1 MSLLEIKNLHVEIEG
16 KKIIKGLDLTI
27 NPYEV
32 HALMGPNGSGK
43 STLSYTIMGH
53 PKYKVT
59 EGDILYNGESII
71 GLGVDERARKGIFL
85 GFQYPMEVSGVSVEN
100 FLRTA
105 VEAKEKKDVPILA
118 FHKALNKRVEAMSI
132 PQSFLDRYLNEG
144 FSGGEKKRNEI
155 LQMAVLLPKFAV
167 LDEIDSGLDIDAL
180 RLVSEG
186 INKLIKEDRLSLL
199 LITHYQRILDYI
211 KPQLVHIMVDGKV
224 VKSGG
229 YELAQQLDK
238 MGYEWVKEE

>member
-1 MSLLEIKNLHVEIEG
+1 MPLLEIKDLHVTVEDKE
-16 KKIIKGLDLTI
+16 IIKGLNLTI
-27 NPYEV
+27 NPFEV
-32 HALMGPNGSGK
+32 HTIMGPNGSGK
-43 STLSYTIMGH
+43 STLSFTIMGH
-53 PKYKVT
+53 PKYRVT
-59 EGDILYNGESII
+59 HGDIVYNGTSIL
-71 GLGVDERARKGIFL
+71 GLDVDERARKGIFL
-85 GFQYPMEVSGVSVEN
+85 GFQYPMEIPGVSVEN

-105 VEAKEKKDVPILA
+105 IEAKEQKDVPILA
-118 FHKALNKRVEAMSI
+118 FHKSLLKRAEAISI

-186 INKLIKEDRLSLL
+186 INKLIKEDHLTLL

-211 KPQLVHIMVDGKV
+211 KPDFVHIMVDGRI

-229 YELAQQLDK
+229 FELAQQLDK
-238 MGYEWVKEE
+238 MGYEWVKEA

>member
-1 MSLLEIKNLHVEIEG
+1 
-16 KKIIKGLDLTI
+16 
-27 NPYEV
+27 
-32 HALMGPNGSGK
+32 MGPNGSGK

-59 EGDILYNGESII
+59 DGDILFNGESIL

-85 GFQYPMEVSGVSVEN
+85 GFQYPLEVSGVSVEN

-105 VEAKEKKDVPILA
+105 VEAKEQKDVPILA
-118 FHKALNKRVEAMSI
+118 FHKALNKRALSMSI

-155 LQMAVLLPKFAV
+155 LQMAVLLPKLAV

-180 RLVSEG
+180 RLVSDG
-186 INKLIKEDRLSLL
+186 INKLIAEDHLSLL

-211 KPQLVHIMVDGKV
+211 KPQFVHIMVDGRI

-238 MGYEWVKEE
+238 MGYEWVKEA

>member
-1 MSLLEIKNLHVEIEG
+1 MSLLEIKDLHVTVEDKE
-16 KKIIKGLDLTI
+16 IIKGLNLTI
-27 NPYEV
+27 NSYEV
-32 HALMGPNGSGK
+32 HTIMGPNGSGK

-59 EGDILYNGESII
+59 QGDILYDGVSIL
-71 GLGVDERARKGIFL
+71 GLETDERARKGIFL
-85 GFQYPMEVSGVSVEN
+85 GFQYPMEVTGVSVEN

-105 VEAKEKKDVPILA
+105 VESKEKKDVPILA
-118 FHKALNKRVEAMSI
+118 FHKALLKRIEAMSI

-155 LQMAVLLPKFAV
+155 LQMAILLPRLAV

-186 INKLIKEDRLSLL
+186 INKLIKEEHLTLL

-211 KPQLVHIMVDGKV
+211 KPQFVHIMVDGKII
-224 VKSGG
+224 KSGG
-229 YELAQQLDK
+229 FELAKQLDK
-238 MGYEWVKEE
+238 MGYEWVKEA

>member
-1 MSLLEIKNLHVEIEG
+1 LK
-16 KKIIKGLDLTI
+16 
-27 NPYEV
+27 
-32 HALMGPNGSGK
+32 
-43 STLSYTIMGH
+43 
-53 PKYKVT
+53 
-59 EGDILYNGESII
+59 
-71 GLGVDERARKGIFL
+71 RA
-85 GFQYPMEVSGVSVEN
+85 
-100 FLRTA
+100 
-105 VEAKEKKDVPILA
+105 EAI
-118 FHKALNKRVEAMSI
+118 SI

-186 INKLIKEDRLSLL
+186 INKLIKEDHLTLL

-211 KPQLVHIMVDGKV
+211 KPDFVHIMVDGRI

-229 YELAQQLDK
+229 FELAQQLDK
-238 MGYEWVKEE
+238 MGYEWVKEA